1 MHRVVRIVDA
11 LLKNVLI
18 ILMLALVASV
28 SWQVISRYVFSSPSS
43 WTEEVARFLLIWI
56 SLLGAAYA
64 FRTRAHLG
72 LDLLPKKLTGRSAE
86 MLKLFT
92 LMIVVVFSV
101 TVLIVGGGKLV
112 ALTWELRQYSAV
124 LGLPIAFV
132 YSVIPTTG
140 ALICVYAIAASQDD
154 SVTESDGTAEADG
167 SADTG
172 V

>member
-1 MHRVVRIVDA
+1 MRQFVRILDA

-18 ILMLALVASV
+18 ALMVALVAAV

-43 WTEEVARFLLIWI
+43 WTEEVARFLMIWV

-64 FRTRAHLG
+64 FHTRAHLG
-72 LDLLPKKLTGRSAE
+72 LDLLPKKLTGRSAAA
-86 MLKLFT
+86 LKLFT
-92 LMIVVVFSV
+92 LLVVILFSV

-132 YSVIPTTG
+132 YSVIPTAG
-140 ALICVYAIAASQDD
+140 LLICVYAVAASMDD
-154 SVTESDGTAEADG
+154 GGAEADG